1 VSGMGRREFITL
13 LGGAAAA
20 WPLRAWAQQPAMPV
34 IGFVNTGSPGPSGH
48 QVVAFR
54 HGLNEAGYVDG
65 TNSVIEYRWAE
76 GQDDRLPALVADL
89 IGRQVA
95 VIVANT
101 PSALA
106 AKRATAI
113 IPIVFTTGTDPVGL
127 GLVNSLNR
135 PGGNVTGVSFFSNKL
150 EAKRLG
156 LLHEFV
162 PSASL
167 IAYLIDPSFPD
178 AASQVQDV
186 QEAARALGVLTSVE
200 SASTEHDIETVFRT
214 LVSKRVGALLVGA
227 GPFFNRQRGQLVA
240 LAGRHALPAIYEWR
254 EFAEAGGLASY
265 GTSLTDAYRQ
275 AGIYAGRILGG
286 QKPAD
291 LPVMQPTK
299 FEFVINLK
307 TARTLGLDVP
317 ATLLARADEVIE

>member
-1 VSGMGRREFITL
+1 MLDVRRRDFIHL
-13 LGGAAAA
+13 LAAAA
-20 WPLRAWAQQPAMPV
+20 ATWPLAARAQQPAMPV

-113 IPIVFTTGTDPVGL
+113 IPIVFTTGTDPVSL

-186 QEAARALGVLTSVE
+186 QEAARALGVQTSVE

-307 TARTLGLDVP
+307 IARTLGLDVP

>member
-1 VSGMGRREFITL
+1 MRRREFITL
-13 LGGAAAA
+13 SGGGAAA

-54 HGLNEAGYVDG
+54 HGLTEAGYVDG

-106 AKRATAI
+106 AKRATAT

-186 QEAARALGVLTSVE
+186 QEAARALGVQTSVE
-200 SASTEHDIETVFRT
+200 SASTEHDIEAVFRT

-275 AGIYAGRILGG
+275 AGIYAGRILRGA
-286 QKPAD
+286 KPTD
-291 LPVMQPTK
+291 LPVLQPTK

-307 TARTLGLDVP
+307 TAKALGLEVP
-317 ATLLARADEVIE
+317 PTMLARADEVIE